1 MSGRAF
7 MGEKGPAAKRLC
19 VCKVQYSLLCVCS
32 LSFGFT
38 TRRSHTKMRSSH
50 CVSIFVIG
58 RRASASGL
66 VAMKGQHACHGDECA
81 HCLAVLRDDVNDDN
95 FVKVADVGAQRMLYF
110 SGDDK
115 CSASMPLPAEWQTSA
130 VMEGS
135 SIAQSYFP
143 PTADYLALF
152 MIALCLL
159 PMDVLASSQRADAAA
174 VVEGTAIRA
183 PRLLIL
189 GGGGGTLAVLYS
201 RLLPSAV
208 IDVVEPSIAVL
219 TLGQRFFGLSCE
231 GGTIR
236 CHRTHARAFL
246 EQHVGTK
253 YDLIALDAFEND
265 GEESSTPRAWSRREW
280 CDELSHALIADHGVL
295 VANLYAADESTQ
307 PFRDRCDSLRSSGS
321 RAVLQT
327 GRRGRRW
334 NDAEPPAQTV
344 EAWSSSV
351 NIRASGLRQAAAALR
366 RHNAVL
372 AAELSRRAG
381 IAWRGQVL
389 LGRDANRNGAR
400 GGGSSQLDP
409 LRFGPNG
416 GMPSTGA
423 QIVGVFFALSITF
436 AILVA
441 PLLRPSQQ
449 RKVMSLLACI
459 VAFAFMF
466 RTSLRAFA
474 MS

>member
-1 MSGRAF
+1 M
-7 MGEKGPAAKRLC
+7 
-19 VCKVQYSLLCVCS
+19 SLL
-32 LSFGFT
+32 LA
-38 TRRSHTKMRSSH
+38 KELMQPPW
-50 CVSIFVIG
+50 
-58 RRASASGL
+58 L
-66 VAMKGQHACHGDECA
+66 KGQLLGHHGRSF
-81 HCLAVLRDDVNDDN
+81 LVVAVAPLR
-95 FVKVADVGAQRMLYF
+95 
-110 SGDDK
+110 
-115 CSASMPLPAEWQTSA
+115 
-130 VMEGS
+130 
-135 SIAQSYFP
+135 
-143 PTADYLALF
+143 
-152 MIALCLL
+152 
-159 PMDVLASSQRADAAA
+159 
-174 VVEGTAIRA
+174 
-183 PRLLIL
+183 
-189 GGGGGTLAVLYS
+189 VLYS

-265 GEESSTPRAWSRREW
+265 GELDATRMVTPRVVL
-280 CDELSHALIADHGVL
+280 DELSHALRADHGVL

-307 PFRDRCDSLRSSGS
+307 PFRDRCDSLRSSALELS
-321 RAVLQT
+321 YVDRAPRSPVERCGT
-327 GRRGRRW
+327 S
-334 NDAEPPAQTV
+334 AQTV

-416 GMPSTGA
+416 GMRVLVPRSSA
-423 QIVGVFFALSITF
+423 SSSPLSITF